1 MELLDLSGFTA
12 NTFRKTMNRSTKQWA
27 LGVGLA
33 MTGMLT
39 GCNRPNANG
48 ELEVSDTPTT
58 GKLTLT
64 VDETF
69 QPILQ
74 AETDTFQEL
83 YRYAKV
89 VPQYK
94 PERDVVKDLLENRA
108 RVIVLS
114 RELTPAE
121 AASLEREQLVPKTTR
136 IATDGLAVILHPSNP
151 DSLLTMAQLR
161 AIFTGKSSRW
171 EQVSGK
177 TQPKLGE
184 INVVFDANRS
194 STSRFVQDS
203 VTRGTALTSRI
214 FASKSN
220 PALIDYVATHPGA
233 IGVIGANWISDRDDK
248 TVESFLKKIQVA
260 GIAAGSSPSPDD
272 YLQPYQAYLALK
284 TYPLRRNLY
293 MISRDARAGL
303 GTGFISFVAGSK
315 GQLIILKSGLVPAIG
330 QTRIV
335 NTAAQ

>member
-1 MELLDLSGFTA
+1 
-12 NTFRKTMNRSTKQWA
+12 MNEMRAKQWV
-27 LGVGLA
+27 LGTSLAITGLLA
-33 MTGMLT
+33 
-39 GCNRPNANG
+39 GCNRPNDKG

-69 QPILQ
+69 QPIMK
-74 AETDTFQEL
+74 AEIDTFQEL

-89 VPQYK
+89 TPQYK
-94 PERDVVKDLLENRA
+94 PERDVVQDLLENRA
-108 RVIVLS
+108 RVVVLS
-114 RELTPAE
+114 RELTATE

-161 AIFTGKSSRW
+161 DIFTGKSTRW

-177 TQPKLGE
+177 AQAKLGE

-203 VTRGTALTSRI
+203 VTRGAALTSRI

-220 PALIDYVATHPGA
+220 PALIDYVASHPGA

-248 TVESFLKKIQVA
+248 TVESFLKKIRVA
-260 GIAAGSSPSPDD
+260 GIAAKSSPTPDD

-335 NTAAQ
+335 NTASQ